1 MIDSYHSDTGW
12 SFGNKKRIQEHNPK
26 LSTKKIEDLLNKN
39 EIYTRFRPHRKASIY
54 SPIYVY
60 QKRELF
66 QADVVFFTD
75 EDMVK
80 VNSGYKYMFTCI
92 DCFTKM
98 AWVFPLQK
106 NNCESIMESFKKI
119 LDMCGK
125 KPQRL
130 NSDRGSELICKKFQ
144 NFLVQQ
150 NIHHYL
156 SYSLRKCPIVER
168 FNLTIQNLLYK
179 IMAYNRSLRWSE
191 FIEQAM
197 KIYINRKHST
207 IKMSPYEAEKPKN
220 GALVRKNLLEY
231 FHKRGRKKTKPK
243 FSVDDTV
250 RIWTKR
256 GTFHRGYDENYSREY
271 FKIKSV
277 KTNLPVPR
285 YIIEDSKG
293 ETING
298 SFFEDELVKFI
309 PTDTFEIKVL
319 KERKRGK
326 KKEYLV
332 HYLGYPNSMDEWV
345 AKDKLSKL

>member
-1 MIDSYHSDTGW
+1 MNDSYHSDEAW
-12 SFGNKKRIQEHNPK
+12 SFGNKNRIKEHNPK
-26 LSTKKIEDLLNKN
+26 VSTEKIDDLLNKN
-39 EIYTRFRPHRKASIY
+39 EIYTRFRPHRKSTRY

-60 QKRELF
+60 KKRELW
-66 QADVVFFTD
+66 QADVVFFIDT
-75 EDMVK
+75 DMVK
-80 VNSGYKYMFTCI
+80 ANSGYKYMFTCI

-98 AWVFPLQK
+98 AWVFPLKK
-106 NNCESIMESFKKI
+106 NNCDSIMESFKKI
-119 LDMCGK
+119 LDVCGE

-130 NSDRGSELICKKFQ
+130 NSDRGSELICKKFG
-144 NFLVQQ
+144 NFLAQQ

-179 IMAYNRSLRWSE
+179 IMAHNRSLRWSE

-207 IKMSPYEAEKPKN
+207 IKMSPYEAENPKN
-220 GALVRKNLLEY
+220 GALVRKNLLAY

-243 FSVDDTV
+243 FAVNDTV

-271 FKIKSV
+271 FTIKTI

-285 YIIEDSKG
+285 YILEDSKG
-293 ETING
+293 DTING

-309 PTDTFEIKVL
+309 HSDTFEIKVL
-319 KERKRGK
+319 KERKRSG

-345 AKDKLSKL
+345 TKNKLTKL